1 MGDIQKMGDNQ
12 IKGAII
18 TDGKPKEKI
27 HLAYELSN
35 GIKVMITG
43 KVNEL
48 LGKYNLKAEELW
60 KIDSIRRCIESI
72 KCSGAC
78 IQMMGPINK
87 GNVVRVISD
96 ISLADDIWCV
106 CPETGCIG
114 AIFSLD
120 PGIALKDPAIY
131 ISFKELARKINPDQ
145 RKSVLN
151 MLKAMI
157 EEEL

>member
-1 MGDIQKMGDNQ
+1 MGGVVVDSRK
-12 IKGAII
+12 
-18 TDGKPKEKI
+18 KEEI

-43 KVNEL
+43 KVKEL
-48 LGKYNLKAEELW
+48 LKKYDLKVEELW
-60 KIDSIRRCIESI
+60 KIGSIGRCIGIINCTGS
-72 KCSGAC
+72 C
-78 IQMMGPINK
+78 IQIMGPMNK

-96 ISLADDIWCV
+96 ISLADDIWCI
-106 CPETGCIG
+106 CPEVGCIG

-131 ISFKELARKINPDQ
+131 ISFKDLAKKISPDQ
-145 RKSVLN
+145 RKPVLK

-157 EEEL
+157 EEEM